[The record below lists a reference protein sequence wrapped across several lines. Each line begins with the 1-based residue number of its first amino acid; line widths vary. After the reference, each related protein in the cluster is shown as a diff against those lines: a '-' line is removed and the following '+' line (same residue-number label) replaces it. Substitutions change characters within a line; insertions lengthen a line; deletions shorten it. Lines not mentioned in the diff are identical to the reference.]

1 MEKTL
6 QSRCR
11 CVRRES
17 IDRGSRIQL
26 KMAGFGPAAGTARN
40 ARRTVCGR
48 GPMAHCVEH
57 VMARSQIGGEAV
69 ISIVCAP
76 HGAANERLGGT
87 LDPTRETT
95 SSTSSPSTD
104 IMQCKMQREATGCG
118 GFFDRAIVGPDSS
131 LASAAATTT
140 LGGPR
145 VAAATGFLTKP
156 YQEGHARQASLP
168 LFVVTRSITAPGLT
182 WQRPSADRVGPTGD
196 VLERLRPPGT

>member
-1 MEKTL
+1 
-6 QSRCR
+6 
-11 CVRRES
+11 
-17 IDRGSRIQL
+17 
-26 KMAGFGPAAGTARN
+26 MAGFGPAAGTARN

-168 LFVVTRSITAPGLT
+168 LFVVWSIPRHAPL
-182 WQRPSADRVGPTGD
+182 AFHARVYHQFRAPA
-196 VLERLRPPGT
+196 EAAQPFAA